1 MSISS
6 LIPDTVQTLPR
17 ADTGLLHGI
26 VVSSPDEQARI
37 RITLPVFDPEQEFGP
52 IPFMPRAIGAPQPGD
67 LCLVAFNEQGDPWVV
82 AFEAPDAADRLE
94 RAILRLNDLAPPN
107 GPVAMGGQKLTGL
120 AAATAAGDGVRKSQL
135 DAAAATAAAATAVAQ
150 SAAAAAAAAAADAAA
165 AQATADSAVSD
176 LGGKQDISEKGQPD
190 GYASLD
196 ATGKVPASELPVI
209 GTGGG
214 VPVFVQDTD
223 PALTDPYVWFEVD
236 SGGDLVSIWVN
247 A

>member
-6 LIPDTVQTLPR
+6 LIPDTVQPLPR
-17 ADTGLLHGI
+17 GDTGLLHGI
-26 VVSSPDEQARI
+26 VVSAPDEQSRI

-82 AFEAPDAADRLE
+82 AFEAPDAAERLE
-94 RAILRLNDLAPPN
+94 RAILRLNDLDAPD
-107 GPVAMGGQKLTGL
+107 GPVAMGAQKLTGL
-120 AAATAAGDGVRKSQL
+120 AAATDAADGVRKSQL

-150 SAAAAAAAAAADAAA
+150 AAADAAAADAAA
-165 AQATADSAVSD
+165 AQATADSAV
-176 LGGKQDISEKGQPD
+176 GGLAGKEDVANKDQPG

-196 ATGKVPASELPVI
+196 GTGKVPASELPAI

-236 SGGDLVSIWVN
+236 GAGNLVTIWVN